1 MGFHE
6 GAKRYLVLISL
17 SFVVL
22 GSLMLTV
29 LVLTKPW
36 VKKPQIIRQRMRRPV
51 PSIERKEEPTIPM
64 GVETKR
70 MEKEPL
76 LEAGTEAYR
85 KTPAEE
91 TDYRDAVFR
100 REILAGDRKVVEERP
115 TAIPLQKK
123 RAPRKI
129 QEGSE
134 KKIAQS
140 PSITPKVAELEK
152 ERKPAEPRIPE
163 PQEKHVGSEKDMK
176 VAGRAPS
183 SVKAPSPVVES
194 EKAVSVKKSV
204 PQPPQ
209 RSAGDVSGD
218 AHSLKKYGAS
228 SDPKGKGISVAR
240 PAKSSSSSVEGK
252 DRFTRPKLPSPIATE
267 EEVRRFFSH
276 YVERYNQKDID
287 GFLSLFSPKAI
298 QNQRDGFNEI
308 RRLYSDFFDKSRKL
322 RYHLEDM
329 KINVY
334 QNAAEAKGHYK
345 LVQKQKGR
353 WKKKVW
359 KGNIRWILVR
369 ENGALKIRHL
379 DYMAEK
385 SP

>member
-1 MGFHE
+1 MMGVHQ
-6 GAKRYLVLISL
+6 GSKHLLLLISL
-17 SFVVL
+17 FFVVL

-36 VKKPQIIRQRMRRPV
+36 VKRPQIIHQRMRHPV
-51 PSIERKEEPTIPM
+51 PSIERKEEPTIPRA
-64 GVETKR
+64 VEPKR

-76 LEAGTEAYR
+76 LEAGTEEYR

-91 TDYRDAVFR
+91 MEYRDAVFR
-100 REILAGDRKVVEERP
+100 REIFAGDIKGMEEKP
-115 TAIPLQKK
+115 TAIPPQKK
-123 RAPRKI
+123 RAPREI
-129 QEGSE
+129 QEKS
-134 KKIAQS
+134 KKEIPQP
-140 PSITPKVAELEK
+140 PSITPKVAALEK
-152 ERKPAEPRIPE
+152 ERESETTI
-163 PQEKHVGSEKDMK
+163 SEKK
-176 VAGRAPS
+176 PL
-183 SVKAPSPVVES
+183 
-194 EKAVSVKKSV
+194 

-209 RSAGDVSGD
+209 PSERGVSD
-218 AHSLKKYGAS
+218 DTHSLKEHVAPSK
-228 SDPKGKGISVAR
+228 PKGKDISVAR
-240 PAKSSSSSVEGK
+240 PAVSSSSPVERE
-252 DRFTRPKLPSPIATE
+252 DRFIRPKLPSPIATE
-267 EEVRRFFSH
+267 EEVRQFFAD

-298 QNQRDGFNEI
+298 QNERDGFNEI
-308 RRLYSDFFDKSRKL
+308 RRVYADFFDKSRKL
-322 RYHLEDM
+322 SYHLEDM

-359 KGNIRWILVR
+359 KGDIRWVLVR

-379 DYMAEK
+379 DYVAEK